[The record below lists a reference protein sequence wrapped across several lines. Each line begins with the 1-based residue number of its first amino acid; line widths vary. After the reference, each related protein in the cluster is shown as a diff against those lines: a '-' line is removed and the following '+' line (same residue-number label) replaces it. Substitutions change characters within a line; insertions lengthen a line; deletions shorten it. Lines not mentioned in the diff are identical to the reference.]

1 MNSMTAPSTSDPE
14 TNSTLHKTDGLSAKE
29 AAQRLEV
36 GGPNELAV
44 PKGLTW
50 GQLLLGQFTDVMII
64 VLLGAAAVAALAGEV
79 RDAAIILAILLIN
92 AAIGFTQEM
101 RARKEASAL
110 QDMAVPFATV
120 VRGGNVLKIDARDV
134 VVGDKALLQ
143 AGDKVPADIRLTDC
157 ADLQIEEAALTG
169 ESVATLKDPLC
180 EATPDAALGDQRSM
194 AFSGT
199 FVVTGRGCG
208 TVTATGPNSEIGQI
222 ASMIR
227 EDPTQKTPL
236 QRRLA
241 RFSKRLAAFA
251 VVVCAAVFAA
261 GYLTGYP
268 PLITF
273 MTAAS
278 VAVASMPESFPAVVT
293 ILLAIGARTMARS
306 NALVTRL
313 SAVETLGSVTQIC
326 TDKTGT
332 LTKNEMTVQDVI
344 SLKNDDLLNA
354 MCLSND
360 VARNAAGDLEGEATE
375 KALFDYAGNQGLDRP
390 DLDKTMPRVHEF
402 GFTSERKYMTTV
414 HQCEDGFRL
423 YAKGAPEVLLA
434 HHPDLKDKAD
444 QLASQGLRMLAFLMK
459 ESPAIPTNDAIDES
473 WTPIG
478 LVGLIDPPRSAVP
491 SAIGTCK
498 AAGITPVMITGDHP
512 STATAIA
519 KQIGLAQT
527 DDGAQVVTGSDLKSY
542 SHTDKTDAILSAR
555 IFARVDPIQK
565 IEIIETLQDSGHFVA
580 MTGDGVND
588 APALAK
594 ADIGIA
600 MGKGGTDVARQASDM
615 ILLDDNFASIVAAV
629 REGRRIVDNIQKY
642 IRYVLACNLAEV
654 LIILIAPLMGA
665 PLPLLPVQILWINLV
680 TDGLPGL
687 ALAAERAEA
696 GLMER
701 APRPPKASLL
711 TAPITA
717 SIILLAVVMTATAL
731 WVQSYGI
738 SEAPGSWQTMVFTV
752 VTFMQLGQA
761 FAVRSTFVSAF
772 SLRQPANWYLL
783 GAIALTV
790 LVHLGVVYTPL
801 GNALLSTVPLTLSEL
816 GLCAALSCSG
826 LLTIEALKFLRA
838 IKSKQRFA

>member
-1 MNSMTAPSTSDPE
+1 MQPASDPE
-14 TNSTLHKTDGLSAKE
+14 TIAKPDRASGLTSKDASL
-29 AAQRLEV
+29 RLEAD
-36 GGPNELAV
+36 GPNELYV
-44 PKGLTW
+44 PEGRGW
-50 GQLLLGQFTDVMII
+50 VRLLLGQFTDVMIL

-79 RDAAIILAILLIN
+79 RDGAIILAILLIN

-120 VRGGNVLKIDARDV
+120 IRDGTVQKIDARDV
-134 VVGDKALLQ
+134 VVGDAALLQ
-143 AGDKVPADIRLTDC
+143 AGDKVPADIRLNEC

-169 ESVATLKDPLC
+169 ESVATLKDPKC
-180 EATPDAALGDQRSM
+180 AVSSDSALGDQRGM

-199 FVVTGRGCG
+199 FVVTGRGRG
-208 TVTATGPNSEIGQI
+208 TVTATGPKSEIGQI
-222 ASMIR
+222 ASMVR

-251 VVVCAAVFAA
+251 VLVCAGVFAA
-261 GYLTGYP
+261 GYLAGYP

-293 ILLAIGARTMARS
+293 ILLALGARTMARS
-306 NALVTRL
+306 NALVTQL

-332 LTKNEMTVQDVI
+332 LTKNEMTVQDV
-344 SLKNDDLLNA
+344 LAVNQEQLLNA

-360 VARNAAGDLEGEATE
+360 VERNAEGKLEGEATE
-375 KALFDYAGNQGLDRP
+375 KALFEYAANQGAVRSE
-390 DLDKTMPRVHEF
+390 LDKRMPRIHEF

-414 HQCEDGFRL
+414 HQCDTGIRL
-423 YAKGAPEVLLA
+423 YAKGAPEVLLV
-434 HHPDLKDKAD
+434 HSPELKDQAK
-444 QLASQGLRMLAFLMK
+444 QLAGQGLRMLAFLMK
-459 ESPAIPTNDAIDES
+459 DCRSVPTDDPIDES

-478 LVGLIDPPRSAVP
+478 LACLIDPPRDAVP
-491 SAIGTCK
+491 SAIATCQ

-512 STATAIA
+512 STAAAIA
-519 KQIGLAQT
+519 QQIGLAQPN
-527 DDGAQVVTGSDLKSY
+527 DGAKVVTGSDLKTY
-542 SHTDKTDAILSAR
+542 TEQDKTDAILSAR

-565 IEIIETLQDSGHFVA
+565 IEIVETLQDNGHFVA

-654 LIILIAPLMGA
+654 LIILLAPLMGA

-687 ALAAERAEA
+687 ALAAERAEP

-701 APRPPKASLL
+701 APRAPNASLL
-711 TAPITA
+711 TGPITA

-731 WVQSYGI
+731 WVQADGI
-738 SEAPGSWQTMVFTV
+738 RQASGSWQTMVFTV

-761 FAVRSTFVSAF
+761 FAVRSTYVSAF
-772 SLRQPANWYLL
+772 SLRQPANWYLV

-790 LVHLGVVYTPL
+790 LVHLGVVYSPL
-801 GNALLSTVPLTLSEL
+801 GNDLLYTVPLTLPQL
-816 GLCAALSCSG
+816 GLCTALSCAG
-826 LLTIEALKFLRA
+826 LVTIEAMKFLRA
-838 IKSKQRFA
+838 IKSPRRFA